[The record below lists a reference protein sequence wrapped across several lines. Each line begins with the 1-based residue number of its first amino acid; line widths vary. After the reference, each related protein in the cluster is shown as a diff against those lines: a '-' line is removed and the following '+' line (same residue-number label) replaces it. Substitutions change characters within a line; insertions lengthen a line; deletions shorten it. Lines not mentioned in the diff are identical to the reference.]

1 MRILFINLF
10 ILFLPVLALS
20 QIYIAQNG
28 SDDNDG
34 TKNHPFQS
42 FNMAL
47 RKAREMRRLND
58 PMIKNGIEIIVGDGG
73 YKLSEPILIRPEDA
87 GTSESPTIIRAEE
100 GAHPVLQSGF
110 AIGGWKKA
118 SASTPGLQKSSIGK
132 VWVTTVPVG
141 EVSTFRELW
150 VDGRKVIRA
159 RERNGDSMSR
169 ILSWDKKSQTCW
181 IPKPKG
187 IDLSNVD
194 GAEMFIHQ
202 WWAIAILRIKSMK
215 VQGDSLQLTFHQP
228 ESRIQSEHPWPAP
241 WISKKT
247 GNSAFYLSNALQ
259 FLDEPD
265 EWFFDEHNRKLYYY
279 PGAGAFLG
287 KANVHVPALETLVK
301 IQGTIDHPVSH
312 VYFKGISFQYTNWTR
327 PSTSGHVPL
336 QAGMYLL
343 DAYKLKVPGTP
354 DKKGLENQAWIG
366 RPPAAVEVTYAN
378 HTGFENCR
386 FEHLSSTGLDYIKGT
401 SNDSIVGNVFKDIGG
416 SGILVGTF
424 SDASFETHR
433 PYQPSEDREVCT
445 NEYIGNNLI
454 TDVTNEDWGCVGI
467 GAGYV
472 RGINIEHNEVRN
484 VSYTGIS
491 VGWGWTKTENVMKN
505 NRVFA
510 NKVTHYAKHMYDV
523 AGIYTL
529 SAQPGTMISNN
540 YIDSIYKAP
549 YAHDPNHWFYLY
561 TDEGSSGITVRDNWC
576 PEQKFLQ
583 NANGPGNSWE
593 NNGPLVD
600 DEILKGAGIEP
611 RFRVLLMEKTND
623 QTWPINRYFSGD
635 GKDNPYSVI
644 NNPVVIE
651 IVLNDEKSS
660 STLLNILHSQIF
672 PRSASIYRWQHHFA
686 LFGKVGDTAKLK
698 NRILSQLP
706 SAALKIY
713 DAPFYSFDRRQCGDT
728 DVANDWEHTV
738 LTANLVKDANLQN
751 EYLDYHAHQYEKWP
765 EVSLGFC
772 KADFQQLLVYKNG
785 RQLMLVISTPKG
797 SSLEELNPKTT
808 ENNPRVNDWNNL
820 MKKYQEGIEG
830 AKPGETWVI
839 LKPVIEQK

>member
-1 MRILFINLF
+1 MRILFTKLF
-10 ILFLPVLALS
+10 ILFLPALALS
-20 QIYIAQNG
+20 QIYIDRNG

-42 FNMAL
+42 FTIGL

-58 PMIKNGIEIIVGDGG
+58 PMIKNGIEIIVGDGY

-100 GAHPVLQSGF
+100 GAHPVLVSGF
-110 AIGGWKKA
+110 SIGGWKKA
-118 SASTPGLQKSSIGK
+118 SASTPGLPKSAVGK
-132 VWVTTVPVG
+132 VWVTTIPVG
-141 EVSTFRELW
+141 EVNTFRELW

-159 RERNGDSMSR
+159 RERNADSMSR
-169 ILSWDKKSQTCW
+169 ILSWDRKAQTCW

-187 IDLSNVD
+187 MDLSNVD

-202 WWAIAILRIKSMK
+202 WWAIAILRIESMK
-215 VQGDSLQLTFHQP
+215 GQGDSVQLTFHQP

-259 FLDEPD
+259 FLNEPD
-265 EWFFDEHNRKLYYY
+265 EWYFDEHSRKLYYY
-279 PGAGAFLG
+279 PGGGAFPG
-287 KANVHVPALETLVK
+287 KAYVHVPALETLVK

-312 VYFKGISFQYTNWTR
+312 VYFKGISFQYTNWIR

-366 RPPAAVEVTYAN
+366 RPPAAVEVSYAN

-386 FEHLSSTGLDYIKGT
+386 FEHLSATGLDHIKGT

-424 SDASFETHR
+424 SDESFETHR
-433 PYQPSEDREVCT
+433 PYQPSDEREVCT
-445 NEYIGNNLI
+445 NELISNNLV

-491 VGWGWTKTENVMKN
+491 LGWGWTKSTNVM
-505 NRVFA
+505 RD
-510 NKVTHYAKHMYDV
+510 NKVIANRITHYAKHMYDV
-523 AGIYTL
+523 AAIYTL
-529 SAQPGTMISNN
+529 SAQPGTIISNN
-540 YIDSIYKAP
+540 YIDSIYRAP

-576 PEQKFLQ
+576 PAEKFLQ
-583 NANGPGNSWE
+583 NANGPGNQWE
-593 NNGPLVD
+593 NNGPMVSAST
-600 DEILKGAGIEP
+600 KSNAGLQKNFEG
-611 RFRVLLMEKTND
+611 LLAEKT
-623 QTWPINRYFSGD
+623 TSTHWPINYFNEYAATNKPIVMELKFQPGTSYDKDQLLDVFKKHNVSSTDIYNWRNHFAIFGNIGD
-635 GKDNPYSVI
+635 TNSLKSSILDAWTETEIKIYSV
-644 NNPVVIE
+644 
-651 IVLNDEKSS
+651 
-660 STLLNILHSQIF
+660 
-672 PRSASIYRWQHHFA
+672 
-686 LFGKVGDTAKLK
+686 
-698 NRILSQLP
+698 
-706 SAALKIY
+706 
-713 DAPFYSFDRRQCGDT
+713 PFYVFDRTKCHSNTSAGDWKN
-728 DVANDWEHTV
+728 VL
-738 LTANLVKDANLQN
+738 LTANLVDDAHLQR
-751 EYLDYHAHQYEKWP
+751 EYLDYHSTQFEKWP
-765 EVSLGFC
+765 EVSNGFC
-772 KADFQQLLVYKNG
+772 QANFQQLLVYKNG
-785 RQLMLVISTPKG
+785 RQLMLVISIPKG
-797 SSLEELNPKTT
+797 SSLDELNPKTI
-808 ENNPRVNDWNNL
+808 ENNPRANDWNEL
-820 MKKYQEGIEG
+820 MKKYQEGING
-830 AKPGETWVI
+830 TSPGETWVI
-839 LKPVIEQK
+839 LNPITIQK